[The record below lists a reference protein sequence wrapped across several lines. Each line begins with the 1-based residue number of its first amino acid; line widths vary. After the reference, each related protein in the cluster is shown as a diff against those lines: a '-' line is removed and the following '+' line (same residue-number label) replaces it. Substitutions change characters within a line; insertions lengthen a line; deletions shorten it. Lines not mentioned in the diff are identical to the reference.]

1 MNELQPCI
9 SQHWLLTGAE
19 TSTYCVHGLWERPL
33 GDFTA
38 FLRKEGFNA
47 LRLPLSAELMLNLD
61 GTQPNGIN
69 FQANPEL
76 QVHLVV
82 YFVFA
87 SAAVQPAGRQS
98 TAPERSKVLTRS
110 SNPPIDTSCSADDKV
125 WLVCRA

>member
-1 MNELQPCI
+1 M
-9 SQHWLLTGAE
+9 
-19 TSTYCVHGLWERPL
+19 HGLWERPL

-82 YFVFA
+82 YLLVCERC
-87 SAAVQPAGRQS
+87 SAASRGPAHSAGTQHGLD
-98 TAPERSKVLTRS
+98 TVL
-110 SNPPIDTSCSADDKV
+110 PPV
-125 WLVCRA
+125 N

>member
-76 QVHLVV
+76 QVHLVGLLR
-82 YFVFA
+82 F
-87 SAAVQPAGRQS
+87 R
-98 TAPERSKVLTRS
+98 
-110 SNPPIDTSCSADDKV
+110 
-125 WLVCRA
+125 